1 MPPTNTTN
9 TNADST
15 ENVPAATTTRAPA
28 PKTRR
33 PRMPKWFWGLLLLSP
48 ALLLVLGVIATPIAY
63 LVRLSLTDAHAYLP
77 RVNPVGLDN
86 YVALLSSSQFWDSV
100 RTTAWYATLT
110 VGLQL
115 VLGVLIALLLHQS
128 FRGRAVVRLIALAPY
143 MIPAIVVAL
152 VWRWLLDPGSGAYS
166 WALRGLLP
174 GSGSPNFLSP
184 SLIFVSLVVV
194 SVWMFTPFIVISVLA
209 RLQTIDVSTI
219 EAATVDGAGPWRRFW
234 SIILPEL
241 KPVLLTLVLL
251 RFMFMFTKFDI
262 VYLFAG
268 TGTEV
273 RTLPVLTFQRIFGE
287 SRLGSGATLAMV
299 LFILLM
305 IFTTVYLRTLYQQK
319 EDAA

>member
-1 MPPTNTTN
+1 MPQTAN
-9 TNADST
+9 TNDAGSST
-15 ENVPAATTTRAPA
+15 AVTPRVTSGKR
-28 PKTRR
+28 RR
-33 PRMPKWFWGLLLLSP
+33 PLMPKWFWGLALISP

-63 LVRLSLTDAHAYLP
+63 LARLSLTDAHAYLP
-77 RVNPVGLDN
+77 KFSSVGLDN
-86 YVALLSSSQFWDSV
+86 YISVLSSPQFWDSV
-100 RTTAWYATLT
+100 RTTAWYAALT

-115 VLGVLIALLLHQS
+115 VLGVVIALLLHQK
-128 FRGRAVVRLIALAPY
+128 FRGRGVVRMIALAPY

-152 VWRWLLDPGSGAYS
+152 LWRWLLDPGSGPYS
-166 WALRGLLP
+166 WAMSDILP
-174 GSGSPNFLSP
+174 GSASPNLLSP
-184 SLIFVSLVVV
+184 SLIFISLVVV

-287 SRLGSGATLAMV
+287 ARLGSGATLALI

-305 IFTTVYLRTLYQQK
+305 IFTTVYLRTLYQEK
-319 EDAA
+319 EDAV